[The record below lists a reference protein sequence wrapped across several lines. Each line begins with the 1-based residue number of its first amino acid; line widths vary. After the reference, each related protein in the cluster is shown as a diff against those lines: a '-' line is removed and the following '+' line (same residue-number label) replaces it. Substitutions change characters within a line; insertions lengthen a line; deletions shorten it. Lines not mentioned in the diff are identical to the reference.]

1 MKNIFII
8 VCVTIAMLFVFGAL
22 FDNAMADV
30 TNTGATTNDQV
41 NSTGSNT
48 AITGGYEST
57 SSTTYQSGSSSNT
70 TSTSTTI
77 LILAIHVLY
86 HQHLLQEY
94 QPCRKTFVLWA
105 LGLEYRN
112 L

>member
-22 FDNAMADV
+22 FNHAMADV

-48 AITGGYEST
+48 AITGG
-57 SSTTYQSGSSSNT
+57 
-70 TSTSTTI
+70 
-77 LILAIHVLY
+77 
-86 HQHLLQEY
+86 
-94 QPCRKTFVLWA
+94 
-105 LGLEYRN
+105 
-112 L
+112 